1 MNNMEMSILEAGGL
15 TGRVYETKTHSITPE
30 EHKMFL
36 ELQEQWRKQ
45 EEREQDKKKK

>member
-1 MNNMEMSILEAGGL
+1 MEMSILEAGGL

-45 EEREQDKKKK
+45 EEKEKKNNKK

>member
-45 EEREQDKKKK
+45 EEKEKGKKK

>member
-1 MNNMEMSILEAGGL
+1 MNNMKMSILEAGGL
-15 TGRVYETKTHSITPE
+15 TSRVYETKTHSITPD

-45 EEREQDKKKK
+45 EEKEKRKNK